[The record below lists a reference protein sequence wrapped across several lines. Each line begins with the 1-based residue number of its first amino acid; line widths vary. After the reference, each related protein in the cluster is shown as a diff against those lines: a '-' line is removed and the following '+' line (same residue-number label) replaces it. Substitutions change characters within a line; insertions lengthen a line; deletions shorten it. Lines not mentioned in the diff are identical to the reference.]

1 MGDNPS
7 PEEHRALQLL
17 VDGCLAR
24 DERAIRG
31 LIERYQGRVMALC
44 CRMLGHHQDAE
55 DVAQETFVRVVRSI
69 SKWDRS
75 RDFEPWLLAIAA
87 NRCKTRL
94 TQRGRHSKAAL
105 IEEPSCVRAGEER
118 EGQQLAEELQ
128 LGLLQLRMEYR
139 QAFVLFHEHEMSY
152 QEIADTLSSPLGTI
166 KTWVHRARQ
175 ELIQFLARR
184 GVIAEPQHAM

>member
-1 MGDNPS
+1 MGEPS
-7 PEEHRALQLL
+7 LDERVALQRL

-44 CRMLGHHQDAE
+44 SRMLAHHQDAE
-55 DVAQETFVRVVRSI
+55 DVAQETFVRAVRSI
-69 SKWDRS
+69 SKWDRT
-75 RDFEPWLLAIAA
+75 REFEPWLLAIAA
-87 NRCKTRL
+87 NRCKTL
-94 TQRGRHSKAAL
+94 LGQRSRHSRSQL
-105 IEEPSCVRAGEER
+105 VEEPSCVRAGEDR
-118 EGQQLAEELQ
+118 AAKQLAEELQ

-152 QEIADTLSSPLGTI
+152 QEIAETLSSPLGTI

-175 ELIQFLARR
+175 ELIQFLSRR
-184 GVIAEPQHAM
+184 GVIAEAQHAV

>member
-1 MGDNPS
+1 MGETSLD
-7 PEEHRALQLL
+7 ERGALQRL

-44 CRMLGHHQDAE
+44 CRMLAHHQDAE
-55 DVAQETFVRVVRSI
+55 DVAQETFVRVIRSL
-69 SKWDRS
+69 SKWDRT
-75 RDFEPWLLAIAA
+75 REFEPWLLAIAA
-87 NRCKTRL
+87 NRCKTL
-94 TQRGRHSKAAL
+94 LSQRGRLMRAP
-105 IEEPSCVRAGEER
+105 IVEEPSCSRAGEDR
-118 EGQQLAEELQ
+118 AAKQLNEELQ

-152 QEIADTLSSPLGTI
+152 QEIADILSSPLGTI

-175 ELIQFLARR
+175 ELIQFLTRR
-184 GVIAEPQHAM
+184 GVIAEAQHAV

>member
-1 MGDNPS
+1 MGETS
-7 PEEHRALQLL
+7 SEERGALQRL

-44 CRMLGHHQDAE
+44 CRMLAHHQDAE

-69 SKWDRS
+69 SKWDRT
-75 RDFEPWLLAIAA
+75 REFEPWLLAIAA
-87 NRCKTRL
+87 NRCKTL
-94 TQRGRHSKAAL
+94 LSQRGRLMRAP
-105 IEEPSCVRAGEER
+105 IVEEPSCGKAGEER
-118 EGQQLAEELQ
+118 AAKQLTEELQ

-175 ELIQFLARR
+175 ELIQFLTRR
-184 GVIAEPQHAM
+184 GVIAETQHAV

>member
-1 MGDNPS
+1 MGGAS
-7 PEEHRALQLL
+7 PEENSALQRL

-24 DERAIRG
+24 DERAIRA

-55 DVAQETFVRVVRSI
+55 DVAQETFVRVVRSLE
-69 SKWDRS
+69 KWDRT
-75 RDFEPWLLAIAA
+75 REFEPWLLAIAA

-94 TQRGRHSKAAL
+94 AQRGRLQKQPL
-105 IEEPSCVRAGEER
+105 VEEPSCVRSTEAR
-118 EGQQLAEELQ
+118 DASYLAEELQ
-128 LGLLQLRMEYR
+128 LGLLQLRAEYR

-152 QEIADTLSSPLGTI
+152 QEIADALSSPLGTI

-175 ELIQFLARR
+175 DLIQFLTKR
-184 GVIAEPQHAM
+184 GVIAEPQHAL